1 MLEDS
6 SKDQATPR
14 FKRPQSKANQ
24 TIDKI
29 SMRMDQLLEKQTHPS
44 IKTMGEHEMFG
55 AYVGQKLKSMP
66 RNMAIYCTKIINEAI
81 FYAEIGNLNINSG
94 VVTSLSVTSDV
105 NSISNSNDA
114 SSFDM

>member
-1 MLEDS
+1 
-6 SKDQATPR
+6 
-14 FKRPQSKANQ
+14 
-24 TIDKI
+24 
-29 SMRMDQLLEKQTHPS
+29 MRMDQLLEKQTIPS

-55 AYVGQKLKSMP
+55 AYVGQKLKTMP
-66 RNMAIYCTKIINEAI
+66 QNMAIYCTKIINEAI

-94 VVTSLSVTSDV
+94 VVTSMSVTSDV